1 MSNSLFNSLKPQQS
15 NSIMEQFNTFQQNPI
30 KFLLNRNIQIPQDL
44 QQDPKGAVQYLL
56 NSGNMTQAQFNK
68 LNSMASQLGIK
79 LT

>member
-15 NSIMEQFNTFQQNPI
+15 NSIMEQFSTFQQNPI

>member
-68 LNSMASQLGIK
+68 LNSVTSQLGIK